1 MADRVRKINYCYTKV
16 PNYAGQGEEALR
28 ALRDAGVNLL
38 AYSGFPIAGRKAQM
52 DFIPENMS
60 AFKKVARQ
68 QGWRLSK
75 VKKGFLITGQERLGA
90 VHRHVA
96 QLSDAKINITAAD
109 ALAAGKGRYGML
121 LWVRPKQYAR
131 AARALGAR

>member
-1 MADRVRKINYCYTKV
+1 MADRVRKVNYCYLKV
-16 PNYAGQGEEALR
+16 PNYPGHGEDALGK
-28 ALRDAGVNLL
+28 LREAGVNLL
-38 AYSGFPIAGRKAQM
+38 AYSAFPIAGRKAQL
-52 DFIPENMS
+52 DFIPEDMS
-60 AFKKVARQ
+60 AFKKVARK

-90 VHRHVA
+90 VHRHFA
-96 QLSDAKINITAAD
+96 KLSDAKINITAAD
-109 ALAAGKGRYGML
+109 ALAAGKGRYGMI

>member
-1 MADRVRKINYCYTKV
+1 MADRVRKVNYCYTKV
-16 PNYAGQGEEALR
+16 PNNAGQGEEALR

-38 AYSGFPIAGRKAQM
+38 AYSAFPSAGRKAQM

-60 AFKKVARQ
+60 TFKKVARK

-90 VHRHVA
+90 VHRHFA
-96 QLSDAKINITAAD
+96 KLSDAKINITAAD

-131 AARALGAR
+131 AARALGAK

>member
-1 MADRVRKINYCYTKV
+1 MADRVRKVNYCYTKV
-16 PNYAGQGEEALR
+16 PNYSGQGEEALR

-38 AYSGFPIAGRKAQM
+38 AYSAFPSTGRKAQM
-52 DFIPENMS
+52 DFIPEDMS

-90 VHRHVA
+90 VHRHFA
-96 QLSDAKINITAAD
+96 KLSDAKINITAAD

>member
-60 AFKKVARQ
+60 AFKKVARKH
-68 QGWRLSK
+68 GWRLSK

-90 VHRHVA
+90 VHRHFA
-96 QLSDAKINITAAD
+96 KLSDAKINITAAD